1 MRHIASKVCMFNIIN
16 MALKIREIKNIAI
29 PHRKDK
35 EFPTTFHFSIV
46 LPCIPNYCKAVV

>member
-1 MRHIASKVCMFNIIN
+1 MRHIASKVCMFNIN
-16 MALKIREIKNIAI
+16 MALKISEIKNIAI

-46 LPCIPNYCKAVV
+46 LPLIPI